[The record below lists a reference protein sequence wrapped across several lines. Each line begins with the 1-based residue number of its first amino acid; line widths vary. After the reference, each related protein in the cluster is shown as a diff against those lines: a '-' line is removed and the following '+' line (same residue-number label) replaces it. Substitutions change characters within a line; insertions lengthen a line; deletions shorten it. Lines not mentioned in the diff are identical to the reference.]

1 MLSLQFW
8 LWAIVGGS
16 CALYI
21 AIAFRARARTTADFY
36 VADRHVG
43 PIANGMATAAIWM
56 SAASFISVAGLLAQ
70 NGYDASVYL
79 MGWTGGYVLLA
90 LLVAPYLRRFGKY
103 TVPEF
108 IGDRYFSG
116 LARLVAVLCLLIISV
131 TFVIGQM
138 RGVGIAFSRF
148 LEVDFTVGVAA
159 GMGIVLVYAVV
170 GGMKGVTYTQI
181 VQYVVL
187 ILAYTIPAIF
197 ISLQLTDNPVPQL
210 ALGGEYLRDGAA
222 SGVALLDKLDQVMT
236 DLGFSA
242 YTAQKD
248 ATLNL
253 FLLAATLM
261 IGTAGLPHIIV
272 RFFSVRR
279 VAQARSSVGW
289 TLIFIAILYT
299 TAPAVGA
306 MVRLNLIESIQTGP
320 VGVATANVA
329 IDTLPDWMNRW
340 SKTGLLAWEDKN
352 GDGRLQYY
360 DDQNQRFAATAAGY
374 GWKGNELTRIDH
386 DILTLANPEL
396 AHLPAWVIALVV
408 AGALAAAL
416 ATAAALLLTIAS
428 AISHDLLKGL
438 LLPRLS
444 ERGELLAGRIA
455 MVPAALFA
463 AYLALHPPGA
473 AAEVVAL
480 AFGVAA
486 ATLFPTL
493 MLGIFDKR
501 ANGPGAI
508 LGMLSGLLFTA
519 GYIVWFKGWF
529 YFPGTA
535 MAADNADNW
544 VLGIAPEAI
553 GALGALINFAVAY
566 LVSRLTAAPPGP
578 IQELVEDIRVP
589 KGAEPGVDARL

>member
-1 MLSLQFW
+1 
-8 LWAIVGGS
+8 
-16 CALYI
+16 
-21 AIAFRARARTTADFY
+21 
-36 VADRHVG
+36 
-43 PIANGMATAAIWM
+43 
-56 SAASFISVAGLLAQ
+56 
-70 NGYDASVYL
+70 
-79 MGWTGGYVLLA
+79 
-90 LLVAPYLRRFGKY
+90 
-103 TVPEF
+103 
-108 IGDRYFSG
+108 
-116 LARLVAVLCLLIISV
+116 
-131 TFVIGQM
+131 
-138 RGVGIAFSRF
+138 
-148 LEVDFTVGVAA
+148 
-159 GMGIVLVYAVV
+159 
-170 GGMKGVTYTQI
+170 
-181 VQYVVL
+181 
-187 ILAYTIPAIF
+187 
-197 ISLQLTDNPVPQL
+197 
-210 ALGGEYLRDGAA
+210 
-222 SGVALLDKLDQVMT
+222 
-236 DLGFSA
+236 
-242 YTAQKD
+242 
-248 ATLNL
+248 
-253 FLLAATLM
+253 
-261 IGTAGLPHIIV
+261 
-272 RFFSVRR
+272 

-329 IDTLPDWMNRW
+329 IDRLPDWMNRW

-360 DDQNQRFAATAAGY
+360 NDQNQRFAATAAGY

-396 AHLPAWVIALVV
+396 AHLPAWIIALVV

-438 LLPRLS
+438 LLPGLS
-444 ERGELLAGRIA
+444 ESRELLAGRIA

-463 AYLALHPPGA
+463 AYLALDPPGA

-535 MAADNADNW
+535 MAADNPDNW

-553 GALGALINFAVAY
+553 GALGAVINFAVAY

-589 KGAEPGVDARL
+589 KRAEAGVDARP